1 MTRRTRLLAVIRS
14 ATVVIGAIGT
24 IWWLL
29 VLFGASDA
37 RTVPTVL
44 IFATVLGALVTAFA
58 YGNRGS

>member
-44 IFATVLGALVTAFA
+44 IFATALGALVTAFA